1 MNDTLSKVYED
12 TDTLLGF
19 VSFLKEM
26 GINNLNTPAITK
38 AAQFYAS
45 YKEEIE
51 DPEQHNYSLALGRF
65 TLCEAPAKQG
75 KRELLAF

>member
-1 MNDTLSKVYED
+1 MNDKLQTINQD
-12 TDTLLGF
+12 TETLLGF
-19 VSFLKEM
+19 VTFLAEM
-26 GINNLNTPAITK
+26 GINNLNTPAIAK

-75 KRELLAF
+75 KRELLAI

>member
-1 MNDTLSKVYED
+1 MNDKLQTINQD
-12 TDTLLGF
+12 TETLLGF
-19 VSFLKEM
+19 VTFLAEM

-51 DPEQHNYSLALGRF
+51 DPEQHNYSLALG
-65 TLCEAPAKQG
+65 
-75 KRELLAF
+75 KRELLAIQGCAGKTYK

>member
-1 MNDTLSKVYED
+1 MNDTLNKVYED

-19 VSFLKEM
+19 VTFLAEM
-26 GINNLNTPAITK
+26 GINNLDTPAITR

-51 DPEQHNYSLALGRF
+51 DPEQHNYSLALG
-65 TLCEAPAKQG
+65 
-75 KRELLAF
+75 KRELLAI